1 MLSSSGS
8 ASIAP
13 MPRSIVRRGIARLE
27 IIMACSSFVAR
38 GARAR
43 ALSLGGFALASAA
56 GALNGVLF
64 TTPRMTDDQ
73 R

>member
-13 MPRSIVRRGIARLE
+13 MPRSIVRRGIARFE
-27 IIMACSSFVAR
+27 MIIARSSSP
-38 GARAR
+38 
-43 ALSLGGFALASAA
+43 LSLGLGTSCSPR
-56 GALNGVLF
+56 GTLNGVLF
-64 TTPRMTDDQ
+64 TTPRITDDH